1 MTGCRAIGSTLELLG
16 KVSGQLTSQLN
27 VTGNIAVALKGLDD
41 DAIRKLLFASGHGA
55 WTHYEQR
62 SPEENEKRIAELI
75 AKAGEVLLPASS
87 ESKPK

>member
-1 MTGCRAIGSTLELLG
+1 
-16 KVSGQLTSQLN
+16 LTSQLK
-27 VTGNIAVALKGLDD
+27 VAGNIAVALLDD

-55 WTHYEQR
+55 WMHYERR